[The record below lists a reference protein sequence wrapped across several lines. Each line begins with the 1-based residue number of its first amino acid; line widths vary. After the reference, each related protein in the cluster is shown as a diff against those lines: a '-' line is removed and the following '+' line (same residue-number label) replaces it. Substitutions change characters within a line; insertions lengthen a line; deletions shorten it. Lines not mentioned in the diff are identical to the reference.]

1 MMIWV
6 YSNNT
11 MELNKTLLF
20 KIGKEIFQSSIE
32 KI

>member
-1 MMIWV
+1 MIWV